1 MQVEIRTDHNIEGR
15 EVLADWVNSTLG
27 DTLSEFSD
35 RITTVHVHLSDQGSD
50 QGKGNDSLSCMI
62 EARLEGLQP
71 IAVTHQAAT
80 LDQAVDKATEK
91 LIHLLDHTL
100 GRLEHQASHRTDPPL
115 SRRSGGDSPPKG
127 SYEAHPK

>member
-1 MQVEIRTDHNIEGR
+1 MQVQIQTDHNIEGR
-15 EVLADWVNSTLG
+15 EVLADWVNSTLE

-35 RITTVHVHLSDQGSD
+35 RITTVNVHLSNQSSDRGSE
-50 QGKGNDSLSCMI
+50 QEKGNDSLNCMI

-71 IAVTHQAAT
+71 IAVTQQAAT

-115 SRRSGGDSPPKG
+115 SCS
-127 SYEAHPK
+127 A